1 MRNSLAKNS
10 LVHPLLL
17 LVARNSLARSSL
29 LKNSLVLRF
38 LLLLLLLVL
47 ENRFAHQL
55 LHRCH
60 RKRLLVQRRVKF
72 LPHPSHLRVRSL
84 VHLHPEWIL
93 LLLVVVVVE
102 NRFAHQLLHRYHRK
116 RLLVQRRVKFLPHPS
131 HLRVRSLVHLH
142 PEWILL
148 LLLLPRSPVKCPN
161 RRLSFHRALIHLRLR
176 HQCRYLRR
184 LQQDRA
190 SPALLLPPSPDRQ
203 SDLTPHPSTVLRE
216 HLLVADRP
224 RLPRPASRAHRPVP
238 DQQLARQ
245 IHTRQ
250 YLGTRRLQDVPLVA
264 AVSRWFFERC

>member
-1 MRNSLAKNS
+1 MRNSLARNS

-93 LLLVVVVVE
+93 LLL
-102 NRFAHQLLHRYHRK
+102 
-116 RLLVQRRVKFLPHPS
+116 
-131 HLRVRSLVHLH
+131 
-142 PEWILL
+142 
-148 LLLLPRSPVKCPN
+148 LLLPRSPVKCPN

-176 HQCRYLRR
+176 HQSRYLRR

-203 SDLTPHPSTVLRE
+203 SDLTPHLSTVLRE

>member
-1 MRNSLAKNS
+1 MRNSLAKNSLLKNS

-93 LLLVVVVVE
+93 
-102 NRFAHQLLHRYHRK
+102 
-116 RLLVQRRVKFLPHPS
+116 
-131 HLRVRSLVHLH
+131 
-142 PEWILL
+142 LL